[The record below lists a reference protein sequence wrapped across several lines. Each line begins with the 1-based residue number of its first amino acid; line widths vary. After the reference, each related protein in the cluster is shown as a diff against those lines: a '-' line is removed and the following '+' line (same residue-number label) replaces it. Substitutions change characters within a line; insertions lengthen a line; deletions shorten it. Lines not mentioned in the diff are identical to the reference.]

1 MRDGETGFWLTRQ
14 GSLSRRQLLRGTGV
28 AGLGLA
34 AAALIGC
41 GDDDDDDDAAATATA
56 TATATAAEGTATA
69 TATATAIAD
78 DQPKSGG
85 NLRLGGGANAPHL
98 DVSKENTVTT
108 GSMAG
113 TMYSRLV
120 RWDPTKF
127 PDERV
132 LGPDLAESWELTN
145 DTTVTFNLRDTNW
158 HDGMAFTS
166 ADVAATVERAKEVH
180 PFKTLFEVVESVDTP
195 DDRTAV
201 FRLTQPSN
209 IIMDLL
215 AAPTSS
221 MMPKH
226 IITDNADSLE
236 DTPVGTGPFRLDNWE
251 KGVAAQVVRNENYY
265 QKGLPYLDGIRFI
278 VLADSSAETN
288 GLRTG
293 EIDAT
298 AWTAGVNKDS
308 LKLIK
313 EDVPDVAVY
322 PLISTSL
329 SVQWLNNT
337 VKPFDDDRVRRAV
350 QHSVDSPQFV
360 DLIFS
365 GRGRPEGMVKGS
377 VGLSNERRAELIP
390 GYNGIT
396 DDEVAEAV
404 KLMDA
409 AGYGDGVE
417 VDYVRPPG
425 ASYDNSQSVFQSWFD
440 KIGLKLNPQLLT
452 YPAEFVSATRE
463 QRYQIAYGP
472 WVFAVIHPVNYL
484 GVSHSADADN
494 RNGYN
499 NPEYDAAFDK
509 MKQTI
514 DPDEIQDLAASLEEM
529 LIADAAYVVVHGYGY
544 IDVVRPEVGGWAPPQ
559 FLRDYYSHV
568 LTWLK

>member
-14 GSLSRRQLLRGTGV
+14 GSLSRRQVLRGTGV

-41 GDDDDDDDAAATATA
+41 GDDDDDDDDATPATATATTAAEATATA
-56 TATATAAEGTATA
+56 TAMTA
-69 TATATAIAD
+69 

-85 NLRLGGGANAPHL
+85 VLRASGGATAPHL
-98 DVSKENTVTT
+98 DVSKENTANT
-108 GSMAG
+108 GTMAG
-113 TMYSRLV
+113 TMYSHLV

-132 LGPDLAESWELTN
+132 LGPDLAKSWELLDATTISFDLE
-145 DTTVTFNLRDTNW
+145 DTTW

-166 ADVAATVERAKEVH
+166 ADVAATVERARDVH
-180 PFKTLFEVVESVDTP
+180 PFKDLFEVVGSVETP
-195 DDRTAV
+195 DDRTAI
-201 FRLTQPSN
+201 FHLTKPSN

-215 AAPTSS
+215 AASVS
-221 MMPKH
+221 AIVPKH

-236 DTPVGTGPFRLDNWE
+236 ETPVGTGPFRLDNWE
-251 KGVAAQVVRNENYY
+251 KGVAAQVVRNENYFEP
-265 QKGLPYLDGIRFI
+265 GLPYLDGVRFI
-278 VLADSSAETN
+278 ALADSSAEVN

-293 EIDAT
+293 EIHNSN
-298 AWTAGVNKDS
+298 WTSGVNADT
-308 LKLIK
+308 LKLIQ

-329 SVQWLNNT
+329 SCQWLNNT

-360 DLIFS
+360 ALVQA
-365 GRGRPEGMVKGS
+365 GRGRPEGYVKGP
-377 VGLSNERRAELIP
+377 VGLSDARRAEIIP
-390 GYNGIT
+390 GYDGI
-396 DDEVAEAV
+396 DDSEIAEAN
-404 KLMDA
+404 KLMVA
-409 AGYGDGVE
+409 AGYGDGLE
-417 VDYVRPPG
+417 VDYIRPPG
-425 ASYDNSQSVFQSWFD
+425 ASYDNSQSFFQSNFD
-440 KIGLKLNPQLLT
+440 KIGLKLNPVVLT
-452 YPAEFVSATRE
+452 YPAEFVEATRGR
-463 QRYQIAYGP
+463 RYEMAYGP

-499 NPEYDAAFDK
+499 NPEFDAAFDK
-509 MKQTI
+509 MVETI
-514 DPDEIQDLAASLEEM
+514 DADEILDLAGQLEEM

-544 IDVVRPEVGGWAPPQ
+544 IDVVRPEVGGWAPPR
-559 FLRDYYSHV
+559 FLRDYFSHV
-568 LTWLK
+568 RTWLK